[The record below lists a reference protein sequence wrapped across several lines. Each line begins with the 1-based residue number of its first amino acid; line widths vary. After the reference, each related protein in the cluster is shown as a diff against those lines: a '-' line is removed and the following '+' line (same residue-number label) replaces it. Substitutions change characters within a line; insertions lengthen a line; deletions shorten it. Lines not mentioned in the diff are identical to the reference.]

1 MEEKISFASLG
12 RVEAIRQLY
21 EGSGYSAFAPA
32 QFKSGA
38 GRCESVNRLFC
49 EGVDFD
55 LTYFPLKHLG
65 YKSVVVVSSML
76 YAAFCTPKS
85 LHFNLAISAKLDFEQ
100 IKEFWSG
107 VCSAAK
113 DYGYTALSL
122 DLSASVNGFYISV
135 GAEGF
140 CRELDDKRRPKAKSM
155 DLVCLSGNLG
165 GAFMGLKLLES
176 EKENFAGAATNAAG
190 GNGTSAGTTNAT
202 GGVNT
207 KRLEKHKRLVGDYLK
222 PNLDVNIPQNL
233 ADGGFY
239 PTYGYCIDR
248 GLSDAIKRLQRD
260 SGLGVKIYVD
270 KIPFGGGLFDLSKE
284 MGLDAVSTALNGG
297 EDYRILFTLPLE
309 QFEKFRHDFQT
320 WQVIGHLA
328 KEDVGAAVVMPDGL
342 EIPMRAQGWKKED

>member
-176 EKENFAGAATNAAG
+176 EKENFASAATNAAG
-190 GNGTSAGTTNAT
+190 SNGT

-207 KRLEKHKRLVGDYLK
+207 KRLEKYKRLVGDYLK
-222 PNLDVNIPQNL
+222 PDLDVNIPQNL

-248 GLSDAIKRLQRD
+248 GLSDAVKRLQRD

-284 MGLDAVSTALNGG
+284 MQGLYQNPNNKA
-297 EDYRILFTLPLE
+297 Y
-309 QFEKFRHDFQT
+309 Q
-320 WQVIGHLA
+320 
-328 KEDVGAAVVMPDGL
+328 
-342 EIPMRAQGWKKED
+342 